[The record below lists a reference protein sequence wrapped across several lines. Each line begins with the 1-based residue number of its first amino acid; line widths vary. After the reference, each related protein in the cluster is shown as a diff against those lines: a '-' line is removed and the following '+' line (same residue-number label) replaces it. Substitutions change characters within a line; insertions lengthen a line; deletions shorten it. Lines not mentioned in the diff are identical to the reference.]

1 MANKGD
7 RTFVIDLAAHNV
19 PQFKEE
25 RSKDWIM
32 YGVERPWKN
41 RYPDYLLDLY
51 NSSAKHHAI
60 VQGKTDY
67 IVGNGWMIDESGLNT
82 ESIAKINQFV
92 KRPNSS
98 EDLNTLLFKATL
110 DLEIYGGFCFEI
122 ISNKTLEKISAIYH
136 CDFAKYRKAK
146 DLDGY
151 YYSEDWSKNQ
161 PEIEYIAPFDPANVG
176 GKSLLYVKSY
186 HPMGQA
192 YPLPEYLGCVPYIEM
207 DKEIANFHLNS
218 IKNGFMGGTMINFFN
233 GQPTEEE
240 QSVIERKLYDKFSGS
255 DNANK
260 LVLNFN
266 DSKEQGA
273 EIIALNGNDFDK
285 RFDTLNKTVQTEIF
299 AGHRIV
305 DPQLF
310 GIKEDG
316 IFSSRSQVRDSYE
329 LFQNTYVNGRQRFLE
344 EIFNGLLGV
353 QGFDG
358 RLYIADTEP
367 IGLEFS
373 ESTRVSV
380 MDRNEIR
387 EQMGLPVEDQE
398 AGSTTDSKTLDAQ
411 AALKGSVGGVSGIIT
426 LLQNVNTGIVA
437 TESAI
442 AVLVELYGFTPEIA
456 RATVTGEVIPQKVA
470 QEMRET
476 LQENEIEMR
485 ICDGFA
491 SMGYSLDKYE
501 IVGKGKQV
509 RFNSEKELE
518 RSEALLKR
526 YGFASD
532 AFNFAVLEILKENP
546 TATWSSIAAQLE
558 TTIDEVMSAI
568 QSLTASNYLTIA
580 DEVIA
585 ESTQRVATITPQG
598 TNALQSAD
606 PLEVT
611 FKVAYRYVKS
621 GEASGADIL
630 PTTREFCKRMVNESA
645 SRVWD
650 SAQIQQ
656 VGMTEDRNVWLRRG
670 GFWTRKGTNITT
682 PYCRHVWEQV
692 VIKEKG

>member
-1 MANKGD
+1 MAKGD

-32 YGVERPWKN
+32 YGVERPWRN
-41 RYPDYLLDLY
+41 RYPDYLLELY

-67 IVGNGWMIDESGLNT
+67 IVGNGWAVDQSGLNT
-82 ESIAKINQFV
+82 ESIAKIQQFV
-92 KRPNSS
+92 KRPNGK
-98 EDLNTLLFKATL
+98 EDLNTLLYKATL
-110 DLEIYGGFCFEI
+110 DLEIYGGFAFEI
-122 ISNKTLEKISAIYH
+122 ISNRTLEKISAIYH

-151 YYSEDWSKNQ
+151 YYSDDWSKNQ
-161 PEIEYIAPFDPANVG
+161 PEVEYIAPFDPSNVG

-240 QSVIERKLYDKFSGS
+240 QQAIERKLYDKFSGS

-316 IFSSRSQVRDSYE
+316 IFSSRNQIRDSYE
-329 LFQNTYVNGRQRFLE
+329 LFQNTYVNGRQRFIE
-344 EIFNGLLGV
+344 EVFNGLLGV

-358 RLYIADTEP
+358 RLYIEDTEP
-367 IGLEFS
+367 IGREYS
-373 ESTRVSV
+373 EATRASV
-380 MDRNEIR
+380 MTTDEIR
-387 EQMGLPVEDQE
+387 EDMGLAPITPVQMSKEVQLAKEDH
-398 AGSTTDSKTLDAQ
+398 
-411 AALKGSVGGVSGIIT
+411 VV
-426 LLQNVNTGIVA
+426 
-437 TESAI
+437 
-442 AVLVELYGFTPEIA
+442 
-456 RATVTGEVIPQKVA
+456 
-470 QEMRET
+470 
-476 LQENEIEMR
+476 EMR

-491 SMGYSLDKYE
+491 SMGYSLDEYE
-501 IVGKGKQV
+501 IVGTGRQV

-526 YGFASD
+526 FGFASD
-532 AFNFAVLEILKENP
+532 AFNFAVLEILRENP
-546 TATWSSIAAQLE
+546 TATWASIAAQM
-558 TTIDEVMSAI
+558 EVTMEEVVTAI
-568 QSLTASNYLTIA
+568 QSLTASNFLTIA
-580 DEVIA
+580 EDVIS
-585 ESTQRVATITPQG
+585 ESAQRVTTITPQG
-598 TNALQSAD
+598 TNALANAD

-621 GEASGADIL
+621 GEVSGADLL
-630 PTTREFCKRMVNESA
+630 PTSREFCVKMVNLSA
-645 SRVWD
+645 STVWD

-656 VGMTEDRNVWLRRG
+656 IGMTEDRNVWLRRG
-670 GFWTRKGTNITT
+670 GFWTREKTNITT

-692 VIKEKG
+692 VIKEKGNG

>member
-1 MANKGD
+1 
-7 RTFVIDLAAHNV
+7 
-19 PQFKEE
+19 
-25 RSKDWIM
+25 
-32 YGVERPWKN
+32 
-41 RYPDYLLDLY
+41 
-51 NSSAKHHAI
+51 
-60 VQGKTDY
+60 
-67 IVGNGWMIDESGLNT
+67 
-82 ESIAKINQFV
+82 
-92 KRPNSS
+92 
-98 EDLNTLLFKATL
+98 
-110 DLEIYGGFCFEI
+110 
-122 ISNKTLEKISAIYH
+122 
-136 CDFAKYRKAK
+136 
-146 DLDGY
+146 
-151 YYSEDWSKNQ
+151 
-161 PEIEYIAPFDPANVG
+161 
-176 GKSLLYVKSY
+176 
-186 HPMGQA
+186 MGQA

-218 IKNGFMGGTMINFFN
+218 IKNGFIGGTMINFFN

-240 QSVIERKLYDKFSGS
+240 QQVIERKLYDKFSGS
-255 DNANK
+255 NNANK

-285 RFDTLNKTVQTEIF
+285 RFDTLNKTVQQEIF

-310 GIKEDG
+310 GIKESG
-316 IFSSRSQVRDSYE
+316 IFVSRNQIRDSYE

-344 EIFNGLLGV
+344 DVFNGLLAV

-358 RLYIADTEP
+358 RLYIEDTEP
-367 IGLEFS
+367 IAIGLS
-373 ESTRVSV
+373 EMTRVSV

-387 EQMGLPVEDQE
+387 ADLGLPVEDDQ

-437 TESAI
+437 AESAI

-476 LQENEIEMR
+476 LQESDIELR

-491 SMGYSLDKYE
+491 STGYSLDKYE
-501 IVGKGKQV
+501 IVGKGRPV

-526 YGFASD
+526 FGFASD

-546 TATWSSIAAQLE
+546 TATWESIAAQLE
-558 TTIDEVMSAI
+558 STIDEVVLAI
-568 QSLTASNYLTIA
+568 QSLASSNYLTIA
-580 DEVIA
+580 QDVLEG
-585 ESTQRVATITPQG
+585 STQRVTTITPQG
-598 TNALQSAD
+598 TNALANAE

-611 FKVAYRYVKS
+611 FKVAYRYAKS
-621 GEASGADIL
+621 GEASGSDIL
-630 PTTREFCKRMVNESA
+630 PTTREFCKRMVNESQ

-650 SAQIQQ
+650 SAQIQEI
-656 VGMTEDRNVWLRRG
+656 GMSQDRNVWLRRG

-692 VIKEKG
+692 VIKEK

>member
-1 MANKGD
+1 MVKIGD

-25 RSKDWIM
+25 RSKDWIL
-32 YGVERPWKN
+32 YGTEKPWRN

-51 NSSAKHHAI
+51 NTSAKHHAI

-67 IVGNGWMIDESGLNT
+67 IVGNGFNVYTEGLNT
-82 ESIAKINQFV
+82 ENIARINEFI
-92 KRPNSS
+92 KHPNGK
-98 EDLNTLLFKATL
+98 EDLNTLLYKACL
-110 DLEIYGGFCFEI
+110 DLEIFGGFAFEVI
-122 ISNKTLEKISAIYH
+122 GNQTREKIAAIYH
-136 CDFAKYRKAK
+136 ADFCKYRKAK
-146 DLDGY
+146 DSDGY
-151 YYSEDWSKNQ
+151 YYSDDWSKGQ
-161 PEIEYIAPFDPANVG
+161 PEMEYIPAFNPNKVG
-176 GKSLLYVKSY
+176 GKSLLYVRSY
-186 HPMGQA
+186 HPMSEV

-240 QSVIERKLYDKFSGS
+240 QQAIERKLYDKFSGS

-310 GIKEDG
+310 GIKESG
-316 IFSSRSQVRDSYE
+316 IFASRNQIRDSYE

-344 EIFNGLLGV
+344 EVFNSILEV
-353 QGFDG
+353 QGYEG
-358 RLYIADTEP
+358 RLEIADTEP
-367 IGLEFS
+367 IGREYS
-373 ESTRVSV
+373 EATRASV
-380 MDRNEIR
+380 MTTDEIR
-387 EQMGLPVEDQE
+387 EEMGLQP
-398 AGSTTDSKTLDAQ
+398 L
-411 AALKGSVGGVSGIIT
+411 
-426 LLQNVNTGIVA
+426 A
-437 TESAI
+437 TEQMSK
-442 AVLVELYGFTPEIA
+442 ELQLAKEDH
-456 RATVTGEVIPQKVA
+456 
-470 QEMRET
+470 
-476 LQENEIEMR
+476 EIEMR
-485 ICDGFA
+485 ICDGF
-491 SMGYSLDKYE
+491 SSTGYSLDQYE
-501 IVGKGKQV
+501 IVGTGRPV
-509 RFNSEKELE
+509 RFNSDKELE
-518 RSEALLKR
+518 RSEKLLKR
-526 YGFASD
+526 FGFASE
-532 AFNFAVLEILKENP
+532 AFDFAVLDILKENP
-546 TATWSSIAAQLE
+546 TATWQSIAAQLDS
-558 TTIDEVMSAI
+558 TIDEVMESI
-568 QSLTASNYLTIA
+568 QKLTAANYLTISE
-580 DEVIA
+580 EVIA
-585 ESTQRVATITPQG
+585 ESSQRVATVTPQG
-598 TNALQSAD
+598 ANALETPE

-621 GEASGADIL
+621 GEASGDDVL
-630 PTTREFCKRMVNESA
+630 PTTRDFCKRMVAESR

-656 VGMTEDRNVWLRRG
+656 IGMAEDRNVWLRRG

-692 VIKEKG
+692 VIKEK

>member
-1 MANKGD
+1 MGKGD

-67 IVGNGWMIDESGLNT
+67 IVGNGWMIDETGLNT
-82 ESIAKINQFV
+82 ESIAKISQFV
-92 KRPNSS
+92 KRPNGS

-122 ISNKTLEKISAIYH
+122 ISNKTLEKISAVYH
-136 CDFAKYRKAK
+136 CDFTKYRKAK

-151 YYSEDWSKNQ
+151 FYSEDWSKNQ
-161 PEIEYIAPFDPANVG
+161 PETEYIPAFDPSNIG

-240 QSVIERKLYDKFSGS
+240 QQAIERKLYDKFSGS

-316 IFSSRSQVRDSYE
+316 IFSSRNQVRDSYE

-358 RLYIADTEP
+358 RIYIQDTEP
-367 IGLEFS
+367 IGREYS
-373 ESTRVSV
+373 EATRASV
-380 MDRNEIR
+380 MTTDEIR
-387 EQMGLPVEDQE
+387 EDMGLEPLTTTQMSVEVQLAKQDH
-398 AGSTTDSKTLDAQ
+398 D
-411 AALKGSVGGVSGIIT
+411 
-426 LLQNVNTGIVA
+426 
-437 TESAI
+437 
-442 AVLVELYGFTPEIA
+442 
-456 RATVTGEVIPQKVA
+456 
-470 QEMRET
+470 
-476 LQENEIEMR
+476 IEMR
-485 ICDGFA
+485 ICDGF
-491 SMGYSLDKYE
+491 SKVGYSLDKYE
-501 IVGKGKQV
+501 IVGEGRAV
-509 RFNSEKELE
+509 RFNSDKELE
-518 RSEALLKR
+518 RSEKLLKR

-558 TTIDEVMSAI
+558 TTVDEVMSAI

-598 TNALQSAD
+598 TKALQTAE

-621 GEASGADIL
+621 GEASGADII
-630 PTTREFCKRMVNESA
+630 PTTREFCKRMVNESK

-656 VGMTEDRNVWLRRG
+656 IGMAEDRNVWLRRG
-670 GFWTRKGTNITT
+670 GFWTRKDTNITT

>member
-1 MANKGD
+1 MAKGD

-32 YGVERPWKN
+32 YGVERPWRN
-41 RYPDYLLDLY
+41 RYPDYLLELY

-67 IVGNGWMIDESGLNT
+67 IVGNGWAIDQSGLNT
-82 ESIAKINQFV
+82 EAIAKIQQFV
-92 KRPNSS
+92 KRPNGK
-98 EDLNTLLFKATL
+98 EDLNTLLYKATL
-110 DLEIYGGFCFEI
+110 DLEIYGGFAFEI
-122 ISNKTLEKISAIYH
+122 ISNRTLEKISAIYH

-151 YYSEDWSKNQ
+151 YYSDDWSKNQ
-161 PEIEYIAPFDPANVG
+161 PEVEYIAPFDPSNVG

-192 YPLPEYLGCVPYIEM
+192 YPLPEYLGCVPYIEI
-207 DKEIANFHLNS
+207 DKRIADFHLNS
-218 IKNGFMGGTMINFFN
+218 IANGFMGGTLVQFNN
-233 GQPTEEE
+233 GQPTDEE
-240 QSVIERKLYDKFSGS
+240 QGVIERKLYDKFSGNE
-255 DNANK
+255 NANK
-260 LVLNFN
+260 IVVVFN
-266 DSKEQGA
+266 DSKEQGVTVDP
-273 EIIALNGNDFDK
+273 LSGNGFEE
-285 RFDTLNKTVQTEIF
+285 RFNTLNKTVQTEIF

-316 IFSSRSQVRDSYE
+316 IFSSRNQIRDSYE
-329 LFQNTYVNGRQRFLE
+329 LFQNTYVNGRQRFIE
-344 EIFNGLLGV
+344 EVFNGLLGV

-358 RLYIADTEP
+358 RLYIEDTEP
-367 IGLEFS
+367 IGREYS
-373 ESTRVSV
+373 EATRASV
-380 MDRNEIR
+380 MTTDEIR
-387 EQMGLPVEDQE
+387 EDMGLAPITPVQMSKEVQLAKEDH
-398 AGSTTDSKTLDAQ
+398 
-411 AALKGSVGGVSGIIT
+411 
-426 LLQNVNTGIVA
+426 
-437 TESAI
+437 
-442 AVLVELYGFTPEIA
+442 
-456 RATVTGEVIPQKVA
+456 
-470 QEMRET
+470 
-476 LQENEIEMR
+476 EIEMR

-501 IVGKGKQV
+501 IVGKGRPV

-518 RSEALLKR
+518 RSESLLKR
-526 YGFASD
+526 FGFASD
-532 AFNFAVLEILKENP
+532 AFNFAVLEILKDNP
-546 TATWSSIAAQLE
+546 TATWASIAAQLE
-558 TTIDEVMSAI
+558 STIDEVVLAI
-568 QSLTASNYLTIA
+568 QSLASSNYLTIA
-580 DEVIA
+580 QDVLEG
-585 ESTQRVATITPQG
+585 STQRVTTITPQG
-598 TNALQSAD
+598 TNALANAD

-621 GEASGADIL
+621 GEASGADLL
-630 PTTREFCKRMVNESA
+630 PTSREFCKRMVNESQ

-670 GFWTRKGTNITT
+670 GFWTRKGTNTTT

-692 VIKEKG
+692 VIKSK

>member
-1 MANKGD
+1 MVKKGD
-7 RTFVIDLAAHNV
+7 RTFIIDLAAHNV

-25 RSKDWIM
+25 RSKDWIL
-32 YGVERPWKN
+32 YGTEKPWRN

-51 NSSAKHHAI
+51 NTSAKHHAI

-67 IVGNGWMIDESGLNT
+67 IVGNGFNVYTEGLNT
-82 ESIAKINQFV
+82 ENLARINSFI
-92 KRPNSS
+92 KHPNGK
-98 EDLNTLLFKATL
+98 EDLNTLLYKACL
-110 DLEIYGGFCFEI
+110 DLEIFGGFAFEVI
-122 ISNKTLEKISAIYH
+122 GNQTREKIAAIYH
-136 CDFAKYRKAK
+136 ADFCKYRKAK
-146 DLDGY
+146 DSQGY
-151 YYSEDWSKNQ
+151 YYSDDWSKGQ
-161 PEIEYIAPFDPANVG
+161 PEMEYIPAFNPNKVG
-176 GKSLLYVKSY
+176 GKSLLYVRSY
-186 HPMGQA
+186 HPMSEV

-240 QSVIERKLYDKFSGS
+240 QQAIERKLYDKFSGS

-285 RFDTLNKTVQTEIF
+285 RFDTLNKTVQQEIF

-310 GIKEDG
+310 GIKESG
-316 IFSSRSQVRDSYE
+316 IFASRNQIRDSYE

-344 EIFNGLLGV
+344 EVFNSILEV
-353 QGFDG
+353 QGYEG
-358 RLYIADTEP
+358 RLEIADTEP
-367 IGLEFS
+367 ISVGFS
-373 ESTRVSV
+373 EMTRVNV

-387 EQMGLPVEDQE
+387 AELGLPIENDE
-398 AGSTTDSKTLDAQ
+398 AGGTTDSKTLDAQ

-426 LLQNVNTGIVA
+426 LLQNVNTGVVA
-437 TESAI
+437 AESAI
-442 AVLVELYGFTPEIA
+442 AVLVELYGFKPEIA
-456 RATVTGEVIPQKVA
+456 RATVTGQVIPEKIA

-476 LQENEIEMR
+476 LQESDIELR
-485 ICDGFA
+485 ICDGF
-491 SMGYSLDKYE
+491 SSTGYSLDQYE
-501 IVGKGKQV
+501 IVGTGRPI

-518 RSEALLKR
+518 RSEKLVKR
-526 YGFASD
+526 FGFASE
-532 AFNFAVLEILKENP
+532 AFDFAVLDILKENP
-546 TATWSSIAAQLE
+546 TATWQSIAAQLDS
-558 TTIDEVMSAI
+558 TIDEVMESI
-568 QSLTASNYLTIA
+568 QKLTAANYLTISE
-580 DEVIA
+580 EVIA
-585 ESTQRVATITPQG
+585 ESSQRVATVTPQG
-598 TNALQSAD
+598 ASALETAE

-621 GEASGADIL
+621 GEASGDDVL
-630 PTTREFCKRMVNESA
+630 PTTRDFCKRMVAESR

-656 VGMTEDRNVWLRRG
+656 IGMAEDRNVWLRRG

-682 PYCRHVWEQV
+682 PYCRHVWEQI
-692 VIKEKG
+692 VIKEK

>member
-110 DLEIYGGFCFEI
+110 DFEIYGGFCFEI

-240 QSVIERKLYDKFSGS
+240 QSMIERKLYDKFSGS

-358 RLYIADTEP
+358 RIYIEDTEP
-367 IGLEFS
+367 IGREYS
-373 ESTRVSV
+373 EATRASV
-380 MDRNEIR
+380 MTTDEIR
-387 EQMGLPVEDQE
+387 EDMGLAPVTPVQMSTELQLAKEDH
-398 AGSTTDSKTLDAQ
+398 
-411 AALKGSVGGVSGIIT
+411 
-426 LLQNVNTGIVA
+426 
-437 TESAI
+437 
-442 AVLVELYGFTPEIA
+442 
-456 RATVTGEVIPQKVA
+456 
-470 QEMRET
+470 
-476 LQENEIEMR
+476 EIEMR
-485 ICDGFA
+485 ICDSF
-491 SMGYSLDKYE
+491 STLGYSLDKYE

-509 RFNSEKELE
+509 RFNSESELQ
-518 RSEALLKR
+518 RSEKLLKR

-568 QSLTASNYLTIA
+568 QSLTSSNYLTIT

-598 TNALQSAD
+598 TNALQTAE

-630 PTTREFCKRMVNESA
+630 PTTRDFCKRMVNESA

-656 VGMTEDRNVWLRRG
+656 IGMQEDRNVWLRRG
-670 GFWTRKGTNITT
+670 GFWTRKGTNTTT

>member
-1 MANKGD
+1 MAKGD

-25 RSKDWIM
+25 RSKDWIL
-32 YGVERPWKN
+32 YGTEKPWRN

-51 NSSAKHHAI
+51 NTSAKHHAI

-67 IVGNGWMIDESGLNT
+67 IVGNGFNVYTEGLNT
-82 ESIAKINQFV
+82 ENLARINEFI
-92 KRPNSS
+92 KHPNGK
-98 EDLNTLLFKATL
+98 EDLNTLLYKACL
-110 DLEIYGGFCFEI
+110 DLEIFGGFAFEVI
-122 ISNKTLEKISAIYH
+122 GNQTREKIAAIYH
-136 CDFAKYRKAK
+136 ADFCKYRKAK
-146 DLDGY
+146 DSDGY
-151 YYSEDWSKNQ
+151 YYSDDWSKGQ
-161 PEIEYIAPFDPANVG
+161 PDFEYIPAFNPNKVG
-176 GKSLLYVKSY
+176 GKSLLYVRSY
-186 HPMGQA
+186 HPMSEV

-240 QSVIERKLYDKFSGS
+240 QQAIERKLYDKFSGS

-285 RFDTLNKTVQTEIF
+285 RFDTLNKTVQQEIF

-310 GIKEDG
+310 GIKESG
-316 IFSSRSQVRDSYE
+316 IFASRNQIRDSYE

-344 EIFNGLLGV
+344 EVFNSILEV
-353 QGFDG
+353 QGYEG
-358 RLYIADTEP
+358 RLEIADTEP
-367 IGLEFS
+367 IGREYS
-373 ESTRVSV
+373 EATRASV
-380 MDRNEIR
+380 MTTDEIR
-387 EQMGLPVEDQE
+387 EEMGLQP
-398 AGSTTDSKTLDAQ
+398 L
-411 AALKGSVGGVSGIIT
+411 
-426 LLQNVNTGIVA
+426 A
-437 TESAI
+437 TEQMSK
-442 AVLVELYGFTPEIA
+442 ELQLAKEDH
-456 RATVTGEVIPQKVA
+456 
-470 QEMRET
+470 
-476 LQENEIEMR
+476 EIEMR
-485 ICDGFA
+485 ICDGF
-491 SMGYSLDKYE
+491 SSTGYSLDQYE
-501 IVGKGKQV
+501 IVGTGRPV

-518 RSEALLKR
+518 RSEKLIKR
-526 YGFASD
+526 FGFASE
-532 AFNFAVLEILKENP
+532 AFDFAVLDILKENP
-546 TATWSSIAAQLE
+546 TATWQSIAAQLDS
-558 TTIDEVMSAI
+558 TIDEVMESI
-568 QSLTASNYLTIA
+568 QKLTAANYLTISE
-580 DEVIA
+580 DVIA
-585 ESTQRVATITPQG
+585 ESSQRVATVTPQG
-598 TNALQSAD
+598 ANALETAE

-621 GEASGADIL
+621 GEASGDDVL
-630 PTTREFCKRMVNESA
+630 PTTRDFCKRMVAESR

-656 VGMTEDRNVWLRRG
+656 IGMAEDRNVWLRRG

-692 VIKEKG
+692 VIKEK

>member
-1 MANKGD
+1 
-7 RTFVIDLAAHNV
+7 
-19 PQFKEE
+19 
-25 RSKDWIM
+25 
-32 YGVERPWKN
+32 
-41 RYPDYLLDLY
+41 
-51 NSSAKHHAI
+51 
-60 VQGKTDY
+60 
-67 IVGNGWMIDESGLNT
+67 
-82 ESIAKINQFV
+82 
-92 KRPNSS
+92 
-98 EDLNTLLFKATL
+98 
-110 DLEIYGGFCFEI
+110 
-122 ISNKTLEKISAIYH
+122 
-136 CDFAKYRKAK
+136 
-146 DLDGY
+146 
-151 YYSEDWSKNQ
+151 
-161 PEIEYIAPFDPANVG
+161 
-176 GKSLLYVKSY
+176 
-186 HPMGQA
+186 
-192 YPLPEYLGCVPYIEM
+192 M

-568 QSLTASNYLTIA
+568 QSLTALNYLTIA
-580 DEVIA
+580 DDVIA
-585 ESTQRVATITPQG
+585 ESSSTCRYNHATRNERATIG
-598 TNALQSAD
+598 
-606 PLEVT
+606 
-611 FKVAYRYVKS
+611 
-621 GEASGADIL
+621 
-630 PTTREFCKRMVNESA
+630 
-645 SRVWD
+645 
-650 SAQIQQ
+650 
-656 VGMTEDRNVWLRRG
+656 
-670 GFWTRKGTNITT
+670 
-682 PYCRHVWEQV
+682 
-692 VIKEKG
+692 